1 MKKKY
6 VSTKYR
12 KVKLGTVSHGTMK
25 NEDLIPSFIDELKR
39 IDIKREFKEVIKEG
53 NKIIRKCSKDENL
66 WNSEDNT
73 IFLNE
78 DLWNALDSFSPS
90 CCYFGST
97 EGDGSDYGFWVCQDV
112 ESIFDGLKVSDLNEI
127 PKDYEGEILFVND
140 HGNATLYN
148 KFRTSQKLHE
158 IWSIV

>member
-1 MKKKY
+1 MKKKH

-53 NKIIRKCSKDENL
+53 NKIIRKCSKDEDL
-66 WNSEDNT
+66 WDSEDNT

-97 EGDGSDYGFWVCQDV
+97 EGDGIWFL
-112 ESIFDGLKVSDLNEI
+112 GLS
-127 PKDYEGEILFVND
+127 
-140 HGNATLYN
+140 
-148 KFRTSQKLHE
+148 RC
-158 IWSIV
+158 